1 MRLVIRN
8 ALALFLILFVAKV
21 ALQAQPS
28 GEPSV
33 AKVPKSLMLSSL
45 AAGETIPAGH
55 FETSGVVK
63 SLNRAALTR

>member
-1 MRLVIRN
+1 MRLVIKN

-28 GEPSV
+28 DEPSV

-45 AAGETIPAGH
+45 SAGQVLPEGH

-63 SLNRAALTR
+63 SLNRAALAR